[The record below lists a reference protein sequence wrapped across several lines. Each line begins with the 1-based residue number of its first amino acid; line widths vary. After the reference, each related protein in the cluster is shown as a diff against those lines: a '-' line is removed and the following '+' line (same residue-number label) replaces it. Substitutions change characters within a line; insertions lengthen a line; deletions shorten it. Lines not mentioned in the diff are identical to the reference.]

1 MKKILFLVLAILLAS
16 FLLYK
21 FYFEKEDELLFYG
34 NVDIKGV
41 NSAFYLNGKIQ
52 ELLKEE
58 GDEVEVGT
66 LLAVLEKEPFLLEL
80 DKAQAA
86 YDQAEANY
94 NLYLGGYR
102 KEDINQA
109 LLQVNSQKSQYSLAL
124 SSHARQ
130 EKLMKTRATSQKDYD
145 DSLNRVKQ
153 EKANLDIANEKLAQ
167 LRAGYRKEEIQ
178 AAKANLALAKANLDR
193 AKLNLEY
200 TELYSPTKGIILTK
214 AVELGSFVGAGAT
227 VYSISITK
235 PVYIIAYIDEVN
247 LPRLHGGAEVELSTD
262 FGKKYKGKVGYISP
276 KAEFTPKTVQTEV
289 LRTRLVYRFRIVVE
303 DEEADKYL
311 RQGMPVTIR
320 LLDDKAK

>member
-1 MKKILFLVLAILLAS
+1 MKKILILLLLILVAS
-16 FLLYK
+16 GLVYK

-41 NSAFYLNGKIQ
+41 NSAFYLNGKLK

-58 GDEVEVGT
+58 GDEVELGT
-66 LLAVLEKEPFLLEL
+66 LLAVLDDEAFQL
-80 DKAQAA
+80 DLNKAQAA
-86 YDQAEANY
+86 YDQAQANY
-94 NLYLGGYR
+94 QMYLSGYR

-124 SSHARQ
+124 TSHARQ
-130 EKLMKTRATSQKDYD
+130 DKLKKTRATSQKDYD
-145 DSLNRVKQ
+145 DSLNKVKQ

-167 LRAGYRKEEIQ
+167 LKAGYRKEEIQ

-200 TELYSPTKGIILTK
+200 TKLYSPTDGVILTK
-214 AVELGSFVGAGAT
+214 AVELGSFVSAGAT

-235 PVYIIAYIDEVN
+235 PVYIIAFIDEVN
-247 LPRLHGGAEVELSTD
+247 LPRIHGGAKVEISTD
-262 FGKKYKGKVGYISP
+262 FNKKYQGQVGFISP

-289 LRTRLVYRFRIVVE
+289 LRTRLVYRFRIIV
-303 DEEADKYL
+303 DEKEADKYL